1 MKNAQDSVRRGDG
14 PREEEE
20 ERGSIASED
29 SSSSGSSSPD
39 QDKALLLLNSFQE
52 DSQVEGIAL
61 SKSHFWR
68 GPQLIDIY
76 V

>member
-1 MKNAQDSVRRGDG
+1 MKNAQDSVQRGDG

-52 DSQVEGIAL
+52 DSHVG
-61 SKSHFWR
+61 K
-68 GPQLIDIY
+68 GTYVLITIKGEIMHTDCY
-76 V
+76 